1 MMDIRKV
8 IDHFMINYSPGDMV
22 SMEKVV
28 EDLKQLSFDLYL
40 TNEGEDEINH
50 EFDYLIDGI
59 PDKEDGE
66 YENA

>member
-1 MMDIRKV
+1 MMDIRKI
-8 IDHFMINYSPGDMV
+8 IDHFMFNYSPGDMV
-22 SMEKVV
+22 NIEHVV
-28 EDLKQLSFDLYL
+28 EELKKLSFDLYL

>member
-1 MMDIRKV
+1 MIDMRKV

-22 SMEKVV
+22 NMEKVV

-40 TNEGEDEINH
+40 TNEGEDE
-50 EFDYLIDGI
+50 D
-59 PDKEDGE
+59 E

>member
-1 MMDIRKV
+1 MMDIRKI
-8 IDHFMINYSPGDMV
+8 IDHFMLNYSPGDMV
-22 SMEKVV
+22 NIEKVV

-40 TNEGEDEINH
+40 TNEDEDEINH

>member
-22 SMEKVV
+22 SIEKVV

-40 TNEGEDEINH
+40 TNEDED
-50 EFDYLIDGI
+50 
-59 PDKEDGE
+59 E

>member
-1 MMDIRKV
+1 MDMRKV

-40 TNEGEDEINH
+40 TNEDEDEINH

>member
-8 IDHFMINYSPGDMV
+8 IDHFMINYSPGDRV
-22 SMEKVV
+22 SIEKVV

>member
-22 SMEKVV
+22 SMEQVV
-28 EDLKQLSFDLYL
+28 EELKQLSFDLYL
-40 TNEGEDEINH
+40 TNEGEDE
-50 EFDYLIDGI
+50 D
-59 PDKEDGE
+59 E